1 MISPDR
7 KREDCGSVAA
17 KGESLSVEERVA
29 TEDVPRGTTEDVPA
43 AQSYDVVVIGQGL
56 SGTALAWHLQWLGQR
71 VLILDRDET
80 WTSSKV
86 AAGLVTPITGKK
98 LIRSWRFAEL
108 WPVALEFYRRIE
120 TLVDQPFFQV
130 TRMLRL
136 FVDQAEGELFQLRRE
151 RDQYRGIEIAN
162 LPSSPPASINVEGG
176 GFEMSPCGRLD
187 VAAYLGSSRRY
198 FERIGAWRRMDLDV
212 SRETELTPDGVR
224 IPSLNVTAKRL
235 AFCQGAAAS
244 SNEWFRDVVFKP
256 AKGEVLCVRIPGIDE
271 SRIVHR
277 GVWLVPQ
284 GDERFRVGS
293 TYDWDHLD
301 AIPTPAGREEI
312 LTKLSEFLSKPVEV
326 TDHLA
331 GVRPIHRNQFP
342 ILGCH
347 PNHPQLCFLNGLGSK
362 GTLHAPYFARQLALH
377 LVEGQPIEAVVDL
390 NRRTRWKSANRE
402 AKMETGR
409 DEFHVKRAELRPLTM
424 QAQLAVKATVQPGDF
439 VIDATAGNGHDT
451 QFLAELVGSTGRVLA
466 FDIQEVALGNTRRRL
481 EDAGLT
487 NVELV
492 RDDHAEM
499 LRHVRSDDAGR
510 VAAVMF
516 NLGYLPGGD
525 RQLITQPSSSGLA
538 IRRAIELLKPGGVIT
553 ILAYTGHDGGA
564 SEAKSVEETLS
575 QIPLDLIE
583 VTTIES
589 PPGKRPGPRM
599 FHVKRR

>member
-1 MISPDR
+1 MT
-7 KREDCGSVAA
+7 
-17 KGESLSVEERVA
+17 
-29 TEDVPRGTTEDVPA
+29 TEDVPRGTRETA
-43 AQSYDVVVIGQGL
+43 ASEQSYDVVVIGQGL
-56 SGTALAWHLQWLGQR
+56 AGTALAWQLHWLGQR

-86 AAGLVTPITGKK
+86 AAGLITPITGKK

-120 TLVDQPFFQV
+120 SLVETPFFQV

-136 FVDQAEGELFQLRRE
+136 FADQSE
-151 RDQYRGIEIAN
+151 RDLFERRHGLDQYHGIEITG
-162 LPSSPPASINVEGG
+162 LPSCPPASINVEGG

-187 VAAYLGSSRRY
+187 VAAYLGASRRY
-198 FERIGAWRRMDLDV
+198 FERIGGWRQVEFDV
-212 SRETELTPDGVR
+212 SRGTELTPEGIR
-224 IPSLNVTAKRL
+224 IPSLNVIARRVV
-235 AFCQGAAAS
+235 FCQGHEAAS
-244 SNEWFRDVVFKP
+244 NHWFRDVVFKP

-284 GDERFRVGS
+284 GDSRFRVGS

-301 AIPTPAGREEI
+301 ANPTPTGREEI
-312 LTKLSEFLSKPVEV
+312 LGKLSEFLTKPVEV

-347 PNHPQLCFLNGLGSK
+347 PKHPQLCFLNGLGSK
-362 GTLHAPYFARQLALH
+362 GSLHAPYFARQLALH
-377 LVEGQPIEAVVDL
+377 LVEGQPIEPVVDL
-390 NRRTRWKSANRE
+390 NRRTRWKSADRVLELGSDEN
-402 AKMETGR
+402 
-409 DEFHVKRAELRPLTM
+409 EFHVKRAELRPLTQ
-424 QAQLAVKATVQPGDF
+424 QAQLAVKAIVEPGDM

-451 QFLAELVGSTGRVLA
+451 QFLAELVGTAGRVWA
-466 FDIQEVALGNTRRRL
+466 FDIQELALNNTSRRL

-487 NVELV
+487 NVELI
-492 RDDHAEM
+492 RSDHAEM
-499 LRHVRSDDAGR
+499 HEHVPGSAAGR

-525 RQLITQPSSSGLA
+525 RQVTTQPSSSGLA

-564 SEAKSVEETLS
+564 REARSVEDTLS
-575 QIPLDLIE
+575 QISNDLIE

-599 FHVKRR
+599 FHVKRN